1 MRDTHPT
8 SPSNPRV
15 SPVKTR
21 AATNRRRDL
30 LQAAAKHFL
39 EKGFAAS
46 SMRAIAAE
54 ANMKPGS
61 IYYHFDSKSTLFVE
75 VHKVGLI
82 NIKERLEAS
91 LEGVEGAWERLEAAC
106 ISHLETLLEGDVFF
120 QAVMSETPNQYG
132 DEEKAQIV
140 FHRDAYEAIFSQ
152 LLNDLDLPV
161 GTDRRDLRLMLIGAM
176 NWAFSWYRPGREPP
190 EAIARKYVGFLAKQL
205 RKDED

>member
-132 DEEKAQIV
+132 DQEKAQIV

-176 NWAFSWYRPGREPP
+176 NWAFSWYRAGREPP